1 MTRSKA
7 FFLNGGAG
15 RMLCS
20 IPALE
25 LYEQES
31 GDKEFVIVCEGGTDM
46 FKGHPTLHKRAY
58 DPWHKNLFEDIIKHR
73 QVVNPEPYQVWE
85 YYNQKCSLSQAFDI
99 IFNNKGVRK
108 LNKPY
113 INLSKDEML
122 VGRKLVNEVKEK
134 IKKEKVICIQ
144 PFGRGIEI
152 LDDTPID
159 TTARSLEF
167 KDLKDLIKK
176 LEKDYAIVM
185 MSEMKMEFKGEGIK
199 QEVAMPEGLSL
210 RQWAGMI
217 KFCDHFLGC
226 DSVGQHLAYAV
237 GTPTTAVIGATFPIN
252 VSYPNS
258 EGIKVI
264 DLGMTDRLYD
274 PIRITQDE
282 TVNRHNEK
290 LMQLDDALQNY
301 VVGVVKGE
309 IDPDAEEETVV
320 KEKVGKEK
328 K

>member
-25 LYEQES
+25 LYEKES
-31 GDKEFVIVCEGGTDM
+31 GDKDFVIVCEGGTDM

-58 DPWHKNLFEDIIKHR
+58 DPWHKNLFDDVIKHR

-99 IFNNKGVRK
+99 LFNDKGVRE
-108 LNKPY
+108 LNKPA
-113 INLSKDEML
+113 IHFSKDELL

-134 IKKEKVICIQ
+134 IKKDKVICIQ
-144 PFGRGIEI
+144 PFGRGIEL

-159 TTARSLEF
+159 TTGRSFEF
-167 KDLKDLIKK
+167 KDLKSILKK
-176 LEKDYAIVM
+176 LEKDYALVM
-185 MSEMKMEFKGEGIK
+185 MSEMKMELKGEGLK

-217 KFCDHFLGC
+217 KYCDHFLGC

-252 VSYPNS
+252 VSYPNQ
-258 EGIKVI
+258 EGIKIV
-264 DLGMTDRLYD
+264 DLGMSDRLYD
-274 PIRITQDE
+274 PIRITVDE

-290 LMQLDDALQNY
+290 LMQMDDAIQDY
-301 VVGVVKGE
+301 IIGVVKGE
-309 IDPDAEEETVV
+309 IDPDNEKTDEPKEE
-320 KEKVGKEK
+320 
-328 K
+328 

>member
-1 MTRSKA
+1 
-7 FFLNGGAG
+7 
-15 RMLCS
+15 
-20 IPALE
+20 
-25 LYEQES
+25 
-31 GDKEFVIVCEGGTDM
+31 
-46 FKGHPTLHKRAY
+46 
-58 DPWHKNLFEDIIKHR
+58 
-73 QVVNPEPYQVWE
+73 
-85 YYNQKCSLSQAFDI
+85 
-99 IFNNKGVRK
+99 
-108 LNKPY
+108 
-113 INLSKDEML
+113 
-122 VGRKLVNEVKEK
+122 
-134 IKKEKVICIQ
+134 
-144 PFGRGIEI
+144 
-152 LDDTPID
+152 
-159 TTARSLEF
+159 LEF

-320 KEKVGKEK
+320 KEKVVKEK

>member
-1 MTRSKA
+1 
-7 FFLNGGAG
+7 
-15 RMLCS
+15 
-20 IPALE
+20 
-25 LYEQES
+25 
-31 GDKEFVIVCEGGTDM
+31 
-46 FKGHPTLHKRAY
+46 
-58 DPWHKNLFEDIIKHR
+58 
-73 QVVNPEPYQVWE
+73 
-85 YYNQKCSLSQAFDI
+85 
-99 IFNNKGVRK
+99 
-108 LNKPY
+108 
-113 INLSKDEML
+113 
-122 VGRKLVNEVKEK
+122 
-134 IKKEKVICIQ
+134 
-144 PFGRGIEI
+144 
-152 LDDTPID
+152 
-159 TTARSLEF
+159 
-167 KDLKDLIKK
+167 
-176 LEKDYAIVM
+176 
-185 MSEMKMEFKGEGIK
+185 MKMEFKGEGIK

-309 IDPDAEEETVV
+309 IDPDAEEEETVV
-320 KEKVGKEK
+320 KEKVVKEK

>member
-25 LYEQES
+25 LYAEES
-31 GDKEFVIVCEGGTDM
+31 GDKDFVIVCEGGTDM

-58 DPWHKNLFEDIIKHR
+58 DPWHKNLFDDIIKHR

-99 IFNNKGVRK
+99 IFNNKGVRE
-108 LNKPY
+108 LNKPA
-113 INLSKDEML
+113 IHFSKDELL

-134 IKKEKVICIQ
+134 IKKEKVIVVQ

-152 LDDTPID
+152 MDDTPID
-159 TTARSLEF
+159 TTARSFEF
-167 KDLKDLIKK
+167 KDLKSLLKK
-176 LEKDYAIVM
+176 LEKDYALVM
-185 MSEMKMEFKGEGIK
+185 MSEMKMELKGEGLK

-217 KFCDHFLGC
+217 KYCDHFLGC

-252 VSYPNS
+252 VSYPNQ
-258 EGIKVI
+258 EGIKIV
-264 DLGMTDRLYD
+264 DLGMNDRLYD
-274 PIRITQDE
+274 PIRITVDE

-290 LMQLDDALQNY
+290 LMQMDDAIQDY
-301 VVGVVKGE
+301 VIGVVKGD
-309 IDPDAEEETVV
+309 IDPDNEKTDEPKEE
-320 KEKVGKEK
+320 
-328 K
+328 

>member
-25 LYEQES
+25 LYEKES
-31 GDKEFVIVCEGGTDM
+31 GDKDFVIVCEGGTDM

-58 DPWHKNLFEDIIKHR
+58 DPWHKNLFDDVIKHR

-99 IFNNKGVRK
+99 LFNDKGVRE
-108 LNKPY
+108 LNKPA
-113 INLSKDEML
+113 IHFSKDELL

-134 IKKEKVICIQ
+134 IKKDKVICIQ
-144 PFGRGIEI
+144 PFGRGIEL

-159 TTARSLEF
+159 TTGRSFEF
-167 KDLKDLIKK
+167 KDLKSILKK
-176 LEKDYAIVM
+176 LEKDYALVM
-185 MSEMKMEFKGEGIK
+185 MSEMKMELKGEGLK

-217 KFCDHFLGC
+217 KYCDHFLGC

-252 VSYPNS
+252 VSYPNQ
-258 EGIKVI
+258 EGIKIV
-264 DLGMTDRLYD
+264 DLGMSDRLYD
-274 PIRITQDE
+274 PIRITVDE

-290 LMQLDDALQNY
+290 LMQMDDAIQDY
-301 VVGVVKGE
+301 VIGVVKGE
-309 IDPDAEEETVV
+309 IDPDNEKTDEPKEE
-320 KEKVGKEK
+320 
-328 K
+328 